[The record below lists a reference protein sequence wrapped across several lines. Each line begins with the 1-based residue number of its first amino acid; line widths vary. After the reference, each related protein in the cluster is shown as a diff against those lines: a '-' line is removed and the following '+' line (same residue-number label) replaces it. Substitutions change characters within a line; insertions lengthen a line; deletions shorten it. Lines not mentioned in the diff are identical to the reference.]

1 MNEVT
6 ALAAPFAAGVLAAC
20 AETGG
25 PLFAVLSVAALAAA
39 FVLVLDQGQ
48 A

>member
-6 ALAAPFAAGVLAAC
+6 ALAALLAAGVLAAC

-25 PLFAVLSVAALAAA
+25 PLFGLLSVAAPAAA

-48 A
+48 V